1 MRNGGAMSGGLL
13 SGVKVVELA
22 TFVAAPSAARYMSHF
37 GAEVVKIEDA
47 KGGGDALRSLCV
59 NFNMPQDESENPLF
73 DEFNGCKRSIALDL
87 RDERAKAVLDTLLS
101 EADVFVV
108 NVRERSLKK
117 MGFDYWTVKKKHP
130 KLIYAQVTGFGDT
143 GPRKDDP
150 AFDVTAFW
158 AATGF
163 TNDLALGGLAN
174 GSWPV
179 DSPSGVGD
187 TTTGC
192 FLFAAI
198 ASALYAREKTGK
210 GDRVTVSLYGV
221 ASWVMS
227 MLSLSAQEK
236 YGRKYHRIYREAT
249 PPPFRCADGEWLT
262 VALMANWT
270 YYFPRFCEA
279 MHVPEFVHDER
290 FEKAEEYVK
299 PENAAQFT
307 DIFAPIFL
315 KKTSGEWSELL
326 GAHNVVC
333 AVLGHFHDISTSEQ
347 AWANGYAVKHQMPNG
362 ESCVFAIPPFRSDN
376 MRADGYPYGRGPFYG
391 EDTIEIMREHGIAQ
405 SKIDELIEAGI
416 TFQRKSVEGRNAEVW
431 EPEAQ

>member
-1 MRNGGAMSGGLL
+1 MSEGLL

-37 GAEVVKIEDA
+37 GAEVIKVEDVR
-47 KGGGDALRSLCV
+47 GGDAMRSLCV
-59 NFNMPQDESENPLF
+59 NFNMPKDEFENPLF
-73 DEFNGCKRSIALDL
+73 DEFNGCKRSIALNL
-87 RDERAKAVLDTLLS
+87 KDERARAVLNALLN

-117 MGFDYWTVKKKHP
+117 MGLDYQSIKQKYP

-163 TNDLALGGLAN
+163 TNDLALEGPAN

-227 MLSLSAQEK
+227 LLSLSAQEK
-236 YGRKYHRIYREAT
+236 YARKYPRIYREAT
-249 PPPFRCADGEWLT
+249 PPPFKCADGKWLT
-262 VALMANWT
+262 IALMANWP

-279 MHVPEFVHDER
+279 MHMPELAHDER
-290 FEKAEEYVK
+290 FEKAEEYIK
-299 PENAAQFT
+299 SENAVQFT
-307 DIFAPIFL
+307 DIFEPIFI
-315 KKTSGEWSELL
+315 KKTSADWSELL
-326 GAHNVVC
+326 GSHNIVC
-333 AVLGHFHDISTSEQ
+333 AVLGHFRDISTCEQ
-347 AWANGYAVKHQMPNG
+347 AWANGYTVKHQMPNG
-362 ESCVFAIPPFRSDN
+362 ESCAFAIPPFRSDN
-376 MRADGYPYGRGPFYG
+376 MRDGYSYGRGPYLG
-391 EDTIEIMREHGIAQ
+391 EDTIEIMQELGIAQ
-405 SKIDELIEAGI
+405 DKIDELTEAEI
-416 TFQRKSVEGRNAEVW
+416 SFQRKSVEARDAEMW
-431 EPEAQ
+431 IPEN